1 MDGKPAG
8 EGGRGGG
15 YGTSLGASLRI
26 ALSAGYKMPRG
37 EDGLVLTEDVNV
49 FVLVPLDLQIRA
61 VGVAVPRT
69 YGWMV

>member
-1 MDGKPAG
+1 M
-8 EGGRGGG
+8 
-15 YGTSLGASLRI
+15 L
-26 ALSAGYKMPRG
+26 RG

>member
-1 MDGKPAG
+1 MGSQRGK
-8 EGGRGGG
+8 GGGGGG

-26 ALSAGYKMPRG
+26 ALSAGYKMLRG